1 MRHFLLLV
9 HFEMNRFFKLYMTL
23 IIVVFLMQLAVV
35 LMKCYQFV
43 QLIKSVT
50 KDGRVT
56 PEQFNQEYGPFYFLN
71 VVESPLFIIPIIIGI
86 GALLFYMFF
95 IWYRDWFAKNTFIY
109 RLLMLPTN
117 RMNIFY
123 AKLTTIILTIFG
135 LLAAQIIMFAFYTEL
150 MTWMIPQGYRVDV
163 PIGMLITSSLY
174 LQMII
179 PGSVSGFFITYV
191 LGFTFII
198 VLFTAILFERSF
210 KQAGLILGIIYIG
223 LTFSLLIAPFLI
235 QIVLFQTFYLYVDE
249 MFYLE
254 TALIALV
261 IGISLFISHHLIH
274 KKITV

>member
-191 LGFTFII
+191 L
-198 VLFTAILFERSF
+198 
-210 KQAGLILGIIYIG
+210 
-223 LTFSLLIAPFLI
+223 
-235 QIVLFQTFYLYVDE
+235 
-249 MFYLE
+249 
-254 TALIALV
+254 
-261 IGISLFISHHLIH
+261 
-274 KKITV
+274 